1 VETMGRII
9 LKTNLIITQTFVEV
23 SIKKGCPIIT
33 IVRKLKIIRA
43 IEPIYIEQQK
53 LSKRKEMFWD

>member
-1 VETMGRII
+1 MGRII
-9 LKTNLIITQTFVEV
+9 LKTNLTISQTFVEV

-43 IEPIYIEQQK
+43 IEPI
-53 LSKRKEMFWD
+53 